1 MRRRLLIIVL
11 VMLLTGCTK
20 IDESSNDYN
29 QLIVGCLSKKT
40 ITNNV
45 ALGYKFYVPRGVKL
59 IKNYDYNQILMIDN
73 DYIYLYVDIISYY
86 YKNKLNNKDSM
97 NSYYYYQE
105 FSSNNKF
112 GYIAITENE
121 GNSYY
126 IKIIYNYAK
135 IEFYTSKEK
144 MSKYISLTTIIL
156 NNIEYNDIVIE
167 NILENNSGSF
177 SNIKYQVDKP
187 LDASSN
193 FSHFLEE
200 FVQEDDGEDSS
211 EVLPDE

>member
-1 MRRRLLIIVL
+1 MKKVIVL
-11 VMLLTGCTK
+11 VCLVLLLTGCVK
-20 IDESSNDYN
+20 IESNDDNYK
-29 QLIVGCLSKKT
+29 QLVDNCLNDKI

-144 MSKYISLTTIIL
+144 MSKYISLATIIL